1 MKIISQEFSF
11 YSEDPIEEAKLFQF
25 TKKAVPLIRE
35 IIRDN
40 SLPDKLYSIQ
50 ESISQISPDIQI
62 IGIDADKDS
71 FIIQDIHSNIN

>member
-11 YSEDPIEEAKLFQF
+11 YSEDSIEEEKLFQF
-25 TKKAVPLIRE
+25 TKKVVPLIRE

-40 SLPDKLYSIQ
+40 SIPDKLYSIQ

-71 FIIQDIHSNIN
+71 FIIQDIHKNI